1 MKIDSQD
8 IIRTAQQLC
17 DEENK
22 QLHVRPW
29 NRSRHFHVPV
39 WLVALP
45 AAAIVGFVL
54 GLWTKAKTQDDM
66 SVTALVDTV
75 YIKVPA
81 APATPD
87 TALRVCQPQTAVVA
101 TRHKKPSATAR
112 SSRSVTTGRP
122 VADDK
127 IRYDLLVRN

>member
-29 NRSRHFHVPV
+29 NRSRHFHVPA

-45 AAAIVGFVL
+45 AAAIVGFTATHNYL
-54 GLWTKAKTQDDM
+54 TNCLRRSDM
-66 SVTALVDTV
+66 
-75 YIKVPA
+75 
-81 APATPD
+81 
-87 TALRVCQPQTAVVA
+87 
-101 TRHKKPSATAR
+101 
-112 SSRSVTTGRP
+112 
-122 VADDK
+122 
-127 IRYDLLVRN
+127 DL